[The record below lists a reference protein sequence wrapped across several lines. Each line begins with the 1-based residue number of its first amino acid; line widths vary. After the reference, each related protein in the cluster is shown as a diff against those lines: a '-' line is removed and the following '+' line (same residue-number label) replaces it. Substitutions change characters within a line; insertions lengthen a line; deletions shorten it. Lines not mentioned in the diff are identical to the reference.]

1 MAKPVRKLTAR
12 ELEELVF
19 PYARKTLAPD
29 VVAGPGVGIDAGI
42 VRLGDAYLV
51 SHTDPVTA
59 AVERAGWI
67 AVNVACNDV
76 AVAGARPRW
85 ASLLLL
91 APSDSWR
98 EWVERVMRD
107 AAAAAEALGV
117 SLVGGHTEI
126 LEDGGVVAVTAMGVA
141 RRVYPASNAKPGDLI
156 LMTKTAGLEGTFI
169 LATDYP
175 ILADILGDEWRKRA
189 EEMGGRISVVRE
201 AVALAEAGV
210 VDAMHDPTEG
220 GVLGGVYE
228 LAAASGLEAVLYRD
242 RVPVAEE
249 TLAAA
254 RLLGVDPLR
263 LISSG
268 SLIAAVPRE
277 RVREALDVLEGLGV
291 EASIIGELRRGEPR
305 VLVVEE
311 GRVVEVVHETPVDE
325 IYRVG
330 ELVERLVR
338 EKASRG

>member
-19 PYARKTLAPD
+19 PYARRTLGDD

-42 VRLGDAYLV
+42 VRLGDQYLV

-91 APSDSWR
+91 APASSWR

-141 RRVYPASNAKPGDLI
+141 RRVYPASNARPGDVI
-156 LMTKTAGLEGTFI
+156 VMTKTAGLEGTFI

-175 ILADILGDEWRKRA
+175 VLREILGEEWARRA
-189 EEMGGRISVVRE
+189 EEMGSRISVVRE
-201 AVALAEAGV
+201 ALALAEAGV

-220 GVLGGVYE
+220 GVIGGVYE

-242 RVPVAEE
+242 RVPVARE
-249 TLAAA
+249 TLEAA
-254 RLLGVDPLR
+254 RLLGIDPLR

-277 RVREALDVLEGLGV
+277 RLGEALRLLEDAGI
-291 EASIIGELRRGEPR
+291 EASVIGELREGRPR
-305 VLVVEE
+305 VLVVEG
-311 GRVVEVVHETPVDE
+311 GRLVETVEETPVDE

-330 ELVERLVR
+330 VLVEKL
-338 EKASRG
+338 AGRGATRG